1 MLITR
6 WQAPQVP
13 NLDQLKMILHS
24 EGAEIEEE
32 TFPSKSEIAEHR
44 HPFEEIRIIYTGNM
58 VFNFTGNKI
67 LLHPGD
73 KIVIPPNTK
82 HSMHVHGEEKCAS
95 VVAYRPF

>member
-13 NLDQLKMILHS
+13 TMDQLKLILHS

-32 TFPSKSEIAEHR
+32 FFEKNSDIKEHK
-44 HPFEEIRIIYTGNM
+44 HPFEEIRIIYSGSM
-58 VFNFTGNKI
+58 IFNFTGNKI
-67 LLHPGD
+67 LLRPGD
-73 KIVIPPNTK
+73 KIVIPPNTR
-82 HSMHVHGEEKCAS
+82 HSMHVHGEEDCLS

>member
-13 NLDQLKMILHS
+13 SLDQLKLILHS
-24 EGAEIEEE
+24 EGAELKEEE
-32 TFPSKSEIAEHR
+32 FPANSEVKEHR
-44 HPFEEIRIIYTGNM
+44 HPFEEIRIIYSGSII
-58 VFNFTGNKI
+58 FNFTGNKI
-67 LLHPGD
+67 LLRPGD

-82 HSMHVHGEEKCAS
+82 HSMHINGEEACQS

>member
-6 WQAPQVP
+6 WQAPEVP
-13 NLDQLKMILHS
+13 SIDQLKMILHS

-32 TFPSKSEIAEHR
+32 VFPAEAEIAEHK
-44 HPFEEIRIIYTGNM
+44 HPFEEIRIISSGSM
-58 VFNFTGNKI
+58 IFNFTGNKI
-67 LLHPGD
+67 LLRPGD

-82 HSMHVHGEEKCAS
+82 HSMHVHGETECLS